1 MFRLRPVSSIAPAA
15 AGSSIGGA
23 AHATAGATTSAKPA
37 TMNPACREMRFIA
50 DLLGACR
57 AFSHG
62 KPTRQQGTHHDGNVA
77 GATVAQDVRRGKIWI
92 AGEAAVICSTAA

>member
-15 AGSSIGGA
+15 AGSPIGGA

-37 TMNPACREMRFIA
+37 TMNPACRVMRFIA

-57 AFSHG
+57 ALSHG
-62 KPTRQQGTHHDGNVA
+62 NAHWGSKEHTTT
-77 GATVAQDVRRGKIWI
+77 ATSLAILSLRTYDAEKSGSRVERL
-92 AGEAAVICSTAA
+92 